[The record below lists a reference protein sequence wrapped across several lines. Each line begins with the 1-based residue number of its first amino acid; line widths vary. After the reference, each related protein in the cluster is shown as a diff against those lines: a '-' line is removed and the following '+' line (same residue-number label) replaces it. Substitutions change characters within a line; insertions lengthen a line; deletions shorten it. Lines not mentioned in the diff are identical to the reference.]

1 MMVAGVTAA
10 MIIRVDDP
18 TLTSD
23 LALYLRRCDFSVR
36 ELETHLVDV
45 EPIRGVTDRR
55 HLRIEV
61 DAFLR
66 VWRAMNGGAGAVVL
80 ESGVDRRYSGVT

>member
-1 MMVAGVTAA
+1 ML
-10 MIIRVDDP
+10 IRVDDP

-23 LALYLRRCDFSVR
+23 LALYLRRCEFSVR
-36 ELETHLVDV
+36 ELENHVVDV
-45 EPIRGVTDRR
+45 EPIRGVTDRK

-66 VWRAMNGGAGAVVL
+66 VWRAMNGGAHAVVL
-80 ESGVDRRYSGVT
+80 EPA

>member
-1 MMVAGVTAA
+1 MQ
-10 MIIRVDDP
+10 IRVDDP

-23 LALYLRRCDFSVR
+23 LAHYLRRCDFAVD
-36 ELETHLVDV
+36 ELEPNVIEV
-45 EPIRGVTDRR
+45 EPVRAVVDRR

-66 VWRAMNGGAGAVVL
+66 VWRVMNGGAAAVVL
-80 ESGVDRRYSGVT
+80 EPI